1 MDPCAIFHGADPRG
15 KVQALALSTLVA
27 MEMLKALSAVSVS
40 ASMFTLPPWANR
52 YLIVGVLVPSL
63 LHMAVFK
70 APGMATLLGV
80 TPLSAK
86 EWQMVAVLALPVLLL
101 EELLKA
107 IGRFLDAR
115 KACKMNMS
123 ATR

>member
-1 MDPCAIFHGADPRG
+1 
-15 KVQALALSTLVA
+15 

-40 ASMFTLPPWANR
+40 ASMFTLPPWANH

-70 APGMATLLGV
+70 APGMAALLGV
-80 TPLSAK
+80 TPLNAK
-86 EWQMVAVLALPVLLL
+86 EWQMVATLALPVLLL

-115 KACKMNMS
+115 KARKMS
-123 ATR
+123 AHTSR